1 MVRSQDS
8 TGSLKL
14 RLVHAQLKWWP
25 LIAIHETRKFFFCSA
40 FWLCWQ
46 LFLIRRPQSRI
57 ITAFTWPD
65 QVIVK
70 WLSTSN
76 VALSHRYV
84 CTQPWQG
91 GIWLILGVNSSV
103 LEFAKVPCERLVLPH
118 PQSLDYSRVGNH
130 VCVIYVVF
138 FLEYYYT
145 IILSINRKYSHAAI
159 LMQSQVKKNRLP
171 TNTASSKKTQKLLN
185 KNMSIYSIINTHL
198 HSITQ
203 M

>member
-103 LEFAKVPCERLVLPH
+103 LEFAKVPCERLVQLPH

-138 FLEYYYT
+138 FLSDPSP
-145 IILSINRKYSHAAI
+145 IIGYACQWLPNW
-159 LMQSQVKKNRLP
+159 LTDCRLVNLIDVTLACED
-171 TNTASSKKTQKLLN
+171 TNSKLVDIVTVTNVDDEKQFTP
-185 KNMSIYSIINTHL
+185 
-198 HSITQ
+198 
-203 M
+203 

>member
-1 MVRSQDS
+1 MVATHRHSWNSKVFFLFSLLTLLAAFSDQAPSIKDNNRLHLA
-8 TGSLKL
+8 GSSNC
-14 RLVHAQLKWWP
+14 
-25 LIAIHETRKFFFCSA
+25 EM
-40 FWLCWQ
+40 
-46 LFLIRRPQSRI
+46 I
-57 ITAFTWPD
+57 IQW
-65 QVIVK
+65 II
-70 WLSTSN
+70 STSN

-130 VCVIYVVF
+130 VFVIYVVF
-138 FLEYYYT
+138 FLEYHCT

>member
-1 MVRSQDS
+1 MVATHRHSWNS
-8 TGSLKL
+8 K
-14 RLVHAQLKWWP
+14 V
-25 LIAIHETRKFFFCSA
+25 FFCSA

-57 ITAFTWPD
+57 MTAFTWPD

-103 LEFAKVPCERLVLPH
+103 LEFAKVPCEWLVQLPH

-203 M
+203 V